1 MTEFAEK
8 LIKIS
13 PNERRILQC
22 LSIFW
27 EQISNQEFLKLLRIL
42 GLKTPEGRPFTSQY
56 VLLWR
61 NSLIN
66 KGVIVNTNK
75 NWGNGFQIDGD
86 EFKEFLI
93 REATGESW
101 FGEVV
106 KRIQEGFNLTEFS
119 GWYVNGERYK
129 SRLLRDY
136 RLSIYQQD
144 KLKSATLFQLIKEK
158 ELEAEAN
165 EILFYAFSNPLQKE
179 LLANFDR
186 RFQTQILLGF
196 FLQYLD
202 DGEPTAE
209 LWDFV
214 RENNLDEELFQGFAA
229 LESIFKGEFAEAT
242 KILGTPSNLTQLF
255 SAMLIAVLEKNYEKA
270 VLFGDEAIKFWKKWF
285 AKKKGFPMDWRMFF
299 YGLALF
305 KTNEAKFLIFA
316 EEFSAYSLKNNLET
330 TVHRAISAFA
340 YFLQNKDDLALI
352 AASQIN
358 INSFLERF
366 IRIVLTA
373 LVPPLNLPNYVRDFE
388 KKAQSLGFRWLQ
400 LEAANLISVRGTSN
414 LEAKKTSENLQ
425 AEIGIEPVGNIVPLL
440 EDWERALNTL
450 LTVAEKVQGKS
461 ESKKAA
467 LDETRVAWLL
477 DFEKKEVQPVEQ
489 KFGKKGWTDG
499 RNIALKRLYERDVK
513 NLTEQDG
520 LVVKT
525 AMKKYSD
532 YSYYGSYE
540 YDFIWDKSLS
550 ALVGH
555 PYLFLH
561 KNPSVNVQLI
571 AGEPSLMIRQ
581 VGEELELSFD
591 TNFSDEGVIIQK
603 ETETRYKVIEIS
615 KDHVDIS
622 GSLKSN
628 KLKIPAKG
636 REKLLKAI
644 QPLSTKISIQSD
656 LEEHFENLPSV
667 EAENRIHALIT
678 PNGEGFHLEFFVKPF
693 GTVPPYFKPGKGG
706 ESVIAD
712 VEGVRTRT
720 KRDLKAERELLN
732 QVEALC
738 PFLAEFESQNYE
750 WELNDAEEC
759 LTAMSE
765 LETPRKE
772 GKLVVEWTK
781 GQKLKLLGNINFDN
795 FSLIVKGKN
804 NWFEVEGK
812 VKVNENLVLSMQD
825 LRGLLNENTKNFI
838 ELSDGQFIAITEKL
852 RKHLQSLSAVL
863 DDDGRLH
870 NLRSGI
876 LEEFADELENFKADK
891 AWKDHLEKIK
901 AANKFVPELPAT
913 FEAELRPYQIDGYEW
928 LSRLANWGVGACLAD
943 DMGLGKAQPLDAK
956 ILTKNGWK
964 LMGKIDVGDE
974 IIGSKG
980 KPIKVL
986 GVYPQGEKDI
996 YKVTFSDKSSTECC
1010 EDHLW
1015 TVNTPLRNS
1024 RNFSPKVMS
1033 LKEIT
1038 DFGLRD
1044 KAGNCNWFIPIVE
1057 AVEFEAKEFYLDP
1070 YLLGVLIGDGGLTH
1084 RISFSSIDEEII
1096 SEVGRLLPD
1105 NYNLKH
1111 KDKCDYLVVKCEG
1124 GKFETNLVTQEVKRL
1139 NLNTRSENKHI
1150 PFNYLYASVEQR
1162 ISLLQGLLDTDGYCS
1177 KESTVQFY
1185 TTSNQLAD
1193 DMIFLVRSLGGLVR
1207 KSIKKTTHR
1216 DCYVLT
1222 LALPDNIKPFR
1233 LSRKALRYQPRV
1245 KYKPSRAIISVEY
1258 VGKKQAQCIKV
1269 DAEDSLYVT
1278 DDFILTHNTLQ
1289 ALAVLVERAEKGAAL
1304 VVAPVSV
1311 CRNWVKEAMR
1321 FAPTL
1326 NFQMFGVGD
1335 RKTAV
1340 ESLGKYDV
1348 LVTSYSLLQSE
1359 EDLFT
1364 SRNFATIV
1372 LDEAQAVK
1380 NRNTKRS
1387 KTVMNL
1393 QGDFRL
1399 ITTGTPIEN
1408 HLGELWNLFNFINP
1422 GLLGKHEFF
1431 VEKFALPI
1439 EKTKDENARKTLQKL
1454 IKPFT
1459 LRRRKNQVLDDLPE
1473 KTEIVLTVEMSTE
1486 ERAFYEAIRRE
1497 ALEKIESTDG
1507 EAKDKR
1513 FRILAELTRLRLA
1526 CCHPKLVNENVPLG
1540 SSKLE
1545 LFGETLEELLENKH
1559 KALVFSQFVK
1569 HLKIVREYLDSKGI
1583 SYQYLDGS
1591 TPPNVRQE
1599 RIDQFQRGNGEV
1611 FLISLKAGGTG
1622 LNLTAA
1628 DYVIH
1633 LDPWWN
1639 PAVEDQATDRVHRI
1653 GQQRPVTVYRLV
1665 TENTVEEK
1673 ILKLHETKRDLAD
1686 SLLDGTDTSGK
1697 LSADDLLA
1705 LINEV

>member
-8 LIKIS
+8 LSKIS
-13 PNERRILQC
+13 INERRVLQC

-27 EQISNQEFLKLLRIL
+27 EQITAQEFLKLLRNL
-42 GLKTPEGRPFTSQY
+42 GLKTSEGKPFSTQY
-56 VLLWR
+56 ISLLK
-61 NSLIN
+61 NSLIY
-66 KGVIVNTNK
+66 KGIIENTSEY
-75 NWGNGFQIDGD
+75 WGSGFQIDGD
-86 EFKEFLI
+86 ELKEFFT
-93 REATGESW
+93 REAAQESW
-101 FGEVV
+101 FRETVE
-106 KRIQEGFNLTEFS
+106 KIQASFNLTEFS

-136 RLSIYQQD
+136 RLSLYQQN
-144 KLKSATLFQLIKEK
+144 KLQAATLFQLIKERD
-158 ELEAEAN
+158 LEDEAN
-165 EILFYAFSNPLQKE
+165 NILLQAFSNPLQTE
-179 LLANFDR
+179 LLAKFDQ
-186 RFQTQILLGF
+186 RFQSDILIAF
-196 FLQYLD
+196 FAQALEK
-202 DGEPTAE
+202 GEPTEE
-209 LWDFV
+209 LWHFIHKA
-214 RENNLDEELFQGFAA
+214 RLNEETFQLFAVFE
-229 LESIFKGEFAEAT
+229 LIFKGEIKKA
-242 KILGTPSNLTQLF
+242 KQLIGTPTTLNALLS
-255 SAMLIAVLEKNYEKA
+255 LIVIEVLEKDYEKA
-270 VLFGDEAIKFWKKWF
+270 ALFGEEAIKFWRKWF
-285 AKKKGFPMDWRMFF
+285 AKKKGFPADWRMFF

-305 KTNEAKFLIFA
+305 KTNEAKFLVFA
-316 EEFSAYSLKNNLET
+316 EEFSAYSLKNNPEISI
-330 TVHRAISAFA
+330 HRAISAFA
-340 YFLQNKDDLALI
+340 NFLQNKDDLAI
-352 AASQIN
+352 VAASQIS
-358 INSFLERF
+358 IESFPQRF

-373 LVPPLNLPNYVRDFE
+373 LVPLLNLPNYVIDFE
-388 KKAQSLGFRWLQ
+388 KQAQGLGFRWLE
-400 LEAANLISVRGTSN
+400 LEVANLLSIRGKSN
-414 LEAKKTSENLQ
+414 LQAKEKSANLQ
-425 AEIGIEPVGNIVPLL
+425 AELKIEPVGNIVPKL

-461 ESKKAA
+461 DAKKAA
-467 LDETRVAWLL
+467 LDETRVAWLI
-477 DFEKKEVQPVEQ
+477 DFESREVQPVEQ
-489 KFGKKGWTDG
+489 KYSKKGWTDG
-499 RNIALKRLYERDVK
+499 RNIALKRLFERDVK
-513 NLTEQDG
+513 NLTEQDSF
-520 LVVKT
+520 VVKN

-532 YSYYGSYE
+532 YYTYGAYSYTFDWE
-540 YDFIWDKSLS
+540 KSLS
-550 ALVGH
+550 ALVSH
-555 PYLFLH
+555 PFLFLH
-561 KNPSVNVQLI
+561 KNPSVNVQLN
-571 AGEPSLMIRQ
+571 AGEPSLMIRE

-591 TNFSDEGVIIQK
+591 TKFSDEGVIVQK
-603 ETETRYKVIEIS
+603 ETETRYKIIEIS

-644 QPLSTKISIQSD
+644 QPLSRKISIQSD
-656 LEEHFENLPSV
+656 LEEHFENLPLV

-678 PNGEGFHLEFFVKPF
+678 PVGEGFHLEFFVKPF

-712 VEGVRTRT
+712 VEGIRTRT
-720 KRDLKAERELLN
+720 KRDLKSERKLLD
-732 QVEALC
+732 EIEESC

-750 WELNDAEEC
+750 WNLDDAEEC
-759 LTAMSE
+759 LTAMVE
-765 LETPRKE
+765 METPRVE

-781 GQKLKLLGNINFDN
+781 GQKLKLLGNINFNN
-795 FSLIVKGKN
+795 FSLSVKGKN
-804 NWFEVEGK
+804 NWFEVEGE
-812 VKVNENLVLSMQD
+812 VKVNENLVLSMHD
-825 LRGLLNENTKNFI
+825 LSGLLNENTKNFI

-852 RKHLQSLSAVL
+852 RRHLQSLNAVL
-863 DDDGRLH
+863 DDDNRLH

-876 LEEFADELENFKADK
+876 LEDFSEDLENFKADK
-891 AWKDHLEKIK
+891 AWKEHLAKIK

-943 DMGLGKAQPLDAK
+943 DMGLGK
-956 ILTKNGWK
+956 
-964 LMGKIDVGDE
+964 
-974 IIGSKG
+974 
-980 KPIKVL
+980 
-986 GVYPQGEKDI
+986 
-996 YKVTFSDKSSTECC
+996 
-1010 EDHLW
+1010 
-1015 TVNTPLRNS
+1015 
-1024 RNFSPKVMS
+1024 
-1033 LKEIT
+1033 
-1038 DFGLRD
+1038 
-1044 KAGNCNWFIPIVE
+1044 
-1057 AVEFEAKEFYLDP
+1057 
-1070 YLLGVLIGDGGLTH
+1070 
-1084 RISFSSIDEEII
+1084 
-1096 SEVGRLLPD
+1096 
-1105 NYNLKH
+1105 
-1111 KDKCDYLVVKCEG
+1111 
-1124 GKFETNLVTQEVKRL
+1124 
-1139 NLNTRSENKHI
+1139 
-1150 PFNYLYASVEQR
+1150 
-1162 ISLLQGLLDTDGYCS
+1162 
-1177 KESTVQFY
+1177 
-1185 TTSNQLAD
+1185 
-1193 DMIFLVRSLGGLVR
+1193 
-1207 KSIKKTTHR
+1207 
-1216 DCYVLT
+1216 
-1222 LALPDNIKPFR
+1222 
-1233 LSRKALRYQPRV
+1233 
-1245 KYKPSRAIISVEY
+1245 
-1258 VGKKQAQCIKV
+1258 
-1269 DAEDSLYVT
+1269 
-1278 DDFILTHNTLQ
+1278 TLQ
-1289 ALAVLVERAEKGAAL
+1289 ALAILVERAEKGAAL

-1326 NFQMFGVGD
+1326 NFQIFGGGD

-1340 ESLGKYDV
+1340 KSLGKYDV
-1348 LVTSYSLLQSE
+1348 LVTSYNLLQAE
-1359 EDLFT
+1359 EELFT

-1372 LDEAQAVK
+1372 LDEAQAIK

-1431 VEKFALPI
+1431 SEKFALPI

-1459 LRRRKNQVLDDLPE
+1459 LRRRKNQVLDDLPA
-1473 KTEIVLTVEMSTE
+1473 KTEIVLTVEMSDE

-1507 EAKDKR
+1507 AAKDKR

-1526 CCHPKLVNENVPLG
+1526 CCHPKLVNENVPIS

-1569 HLKIVREYLDSKGI
+1569 HLKIVEEYLKSKEI

-1599 RIDQFQRGNGEV
+1599 RIDEFQRGIGDV

-1705 LINEV
+1705 LISEV

>member
-8 LIKIS
+8 LSKIS
-13 PNERRILQC
+13 PNDRKILQC

-27 EQISNQEFLKLLRIL
+27 EQINAQEFLKLLRIL
-42 GLKTPEGRPFTSQY
+42 GLKTSEGRPFSSQY
-56 VLLWR
+56 LSLWR

-66 KGVIVNTNK
+66 KGVLENTREL
-75 NWGNGFQIDGD
+75 WGNGFQINSD
-86 EFKEFLI
+86 ELKEFFT
-93 REATGESW
+93 REAAHKDW
-101 FGEVV
+101 FAETVE
-106 KRIQEGFNLTEFS
+106 KIQASFNLSEFS
-119 GWYVNGERYK
+119 GWYINGERYK

-136 RLSIYQQD
+136 RLSIYQHN
-144 KLKSATLFQLIKEK
+144 KLKVATLFQLLKER
-158 ELEAEAN
+158 ELEEKAN
-165 EILFYAFSNPLQKE
+165 EILFYAFSDPLQKE
-179 LLANFDR
+179 LLTKFDQ
-186 RFQTQILLGF
+186 RFQTQLLLSF
-196 FLQYLD
+196 FLKAIENGD
-202 DGEPTAE
+202 STAE

-214 RENNLDEELFQGFAA
+214 RENKLDEELFQGFAV
-229 LESIFKGEFAEAT
+229 LELIFKGELAEAA

-255 SAMLIAVLEKNYEKA
+255 SAMLIAVLEKDYEKA
-270 VLFGDEAIKFWKKWF
+270 ALFGDEAIKFWKKWF
-285 AKKKGFPMDWRMFF
+285 AKKKGFPSDWRMFF

-316 EEFSAYSLKNNLET
+316 EEFSAYSSKNNPE
-330 TVHRAISAFA
+330 ISIHKAVGAFA
-340 YFLQNKDDLALI
+340 DFLQNKDDLAI
-352 AASQIN
+352 ISASQIS
-358 INSFLERF
+358 INSFLDKF
-366 IRIVLTA
+366 ILVVLTA
-373 LVPPLNLPNYVRDFE
+373 LVPSLNLPNYVRDFE
-388 KKAQSLGFRWLQ
+388 KKAQDLGFRWLQ
-400 LEAANLISVRGTSN
+400 LEAANLLSVRGKAN

-425 AEIGIEPVGNIVPLL
+425 AEIGFEPVGNIVPKL

-450 LTVAEKVQGKS
+450 LTVAEKVQSKS
-461 ESKKAA
+461 DSKKAA
-467 LDETRVAWLL
+467 LDEMRVAWLL
-477 DFEKKEVQPVEQ
+477 DFERKEVQPVEQ

-525 AMKKYSD
+525 AMKRFQD
-532 YSYYGSYE
+532 YYTYNSYDYNFDWE
-540 YDFIWDKSLS
+540 KSLS

-555 PYLFLH
+555 PFLFLH

-571 AGEPSLMIRQ
+571 AGEPSLLIRQ
-581 VGEELELSFD
+581 VGDELELSFD
-591 TNFSDEGVIIQK
+591 TKFSDEGAIIQK

-622 GSLKSN
+622 GSLKEN
-628 KLKIPAKG
+628 RLKIPSVG

-644 QPLSTKISIQSD
+644 KPLSTKISIQSD

-720 KRDLKAERELLN
+720 KRDLKAERERLN
-732 QVEALC
+732 EVEALC

-765 LETPRKE
+765 LETPRKD

-812 VKVNENLVLSMQD
+812 VKINEDLILSLQD
-825 LRGLLNENTKNFI
+825 LNGLLTENTKNFI

-863 DDDGRLH
+863 DDDNRLH

-876 LEEFADELENFKADK
+876 LEEFADELENFQSDK

-943 DMGLGKAQPLDAK
+943 DMGLGK
-956 ILTKNGWK
+956 
-964 LMGKIDVGDE
+964 
-974 IIGSKG
+974 
-980 KPIKVL
+980 
-986 GVYPQGEKDI
+986 
-996 YKVTFSDKSSTECC
+996 
-1010 EDHLW
+1010 
-1015 TVNTPLRNS
+1015 
-1024 RNFSPKVMS
+1024 
-1033 LKEIT
+1033 
-1038 DFGLRD
+1038 
-1044 KAGNCNWFIPIVE
+1044 
-1057 AVEFEAKEFYLDP
+1057 
-1070 YLLGVLIGDGGLTH
+1070 
-1084 RISFSSIDEEII
+1084 
-1096 SEVGRLLPD
+1096 
-1105 NYNLKH
+1105 
-1111 KDKCDYLVVKCEG
+1111 
-1124 GKFETNLVTQEVKRL
+1124 
-1139 NLNTRSENKHI
+1139 
-1150 PFNYLYASVEQR
+1150 
-1162 ISLLQGLLDTDGYCS
+1162 
-1177 KESTVQFY
+1177 
-1185 TTSNQLAD
+1185 
-1193 DMIFLVRSLGGLVR
+1193 
-1207 KSIKKTTHR
+1207 
-1216 DCYVLT
+1216 
-1222 LALPDNIKPFR
+1222 
-1233 LSRKALRYQPRV
+1233 
-1245 KYKPSRAIISVEY
+1245 
-1258 VGKKQAQCIKV
+1258 
-1269 DAEDSLYVT
+1269 
-1278 DDFILTHNTLQ
+1278 TLQ

-1326 NFQMFGVGD
+1326 NFQMFGAGD
-1335 RKTAV
+1335 RKEAV

-1359 EDLFT
+1359 EELFT
-1364 SRNFATIV
+1364 SKQFATIV

-1431 VEKFALPI
+1431 VEKFAAPI

-1473 KTEIVLTVEMSTE
+1473 KTEIVLTVEMSDE

-1497 ALEKIESTDG
+1497 ALEKIESEG
-1507 EAKDKR
+1507 GAAKDKR

-1526 CCHPKLVNENVPLG
+1526 CCHPKLVKENTPIS

-1569 HLKIVREYLDSKGI
+1569 HLKIVREYLDEKGI

-1599 RIDQFQRGNGEV
+1599 RIDEFQRGIGDV

-1705 LINEV
+1705 LIAEV